1 MDQLFQQYCYRVS
14 IFSLTGS
21 NLHCRGKM
29 SFPSCFLKFVIPKS
43 PYQIAMTKSDF
54 RINNPQLW
62 IAKASTDVFIYRVE
76 RDKQLDAASKLFLKR
91 VTVTKE
97 CERRIHSPA

>member
-1 MDQLFQQYCYRVS
+1 LFWDRRRRLKWISYFNNIAIGFP

-29 SFPSCFLKFVIPKS
+29 SFPSYFLKFVIPKS

-62 IAKASTDVFIYRVE
+62 ITKASTDVFIYRVE
-76 RDKQLDAASKLFLKR
+76 RDKQLDAPVNYF
-91 VTVTKE
+91 
-97 CERRIHSPA
+97 